1 MLMVIVVRLR
11 CGMEYIVD
19 TYDIDGLY
27 IELRRT
33 SASGKQQLTTL
44 PLEDILDI
52 QQSSLLESPMHL
64 YVKQEHIQSA
74 KLTMK
79 S

>member
-1 MLMVIVVRLR
+1 MVIVVRFL
-11 CGMEYIVD
+11 CGFDYAVD
-19 TYDIDGLY
+19 SYEIDGQY

-33 SASGKQQLTTL
+33 SASGKQQFTIL

-74 KLTMK
+74 KLTME